1 MRSHP
6 HEQARL
12 RYLVHPL
19 YDCVT
24 SQSVGYISLKLPLF
38 SYQVPALIAIQL
50 EVVCKDTESQIEFF
64 STLKIK

>member
-1 MRSHP
+1 M
-6 HEQARL
+6 
-12 RYLVHPL
+12 
-19 YDCVT
+19 T

-38 SYQVPALIAIQL
+38 SYQVLALIAIQL